1 MGIKL
6 KFFVGAVFF
15 LLQVEAK
22 AQEKWNLKTC
32 VEYAM
37 ENNLGAKQTQFQAGQ
52 VILNTRQNKL
62 SRWPTLNGA
71 INSAFN
77 SGNNQDPTTFSRV
90 TENYISAGFQL
101 QSSADIFNFFS
112 KKYNIQASQWD
123 ELSAKANVNKVK
135 YDVALATANAYLQ
148 VLLARQQVK
157 ISAVQIEQTFSQLD
171 RTIKMVAAGTL
182 PALNQ
187 TQIEAQWAMD
197 SSNYYSAVG
206 NAQQAM
212 LGLRSTMSLDPLQPF
227 DIEEPE
233 VESIPVEPIADL
245 LPELVYAEAI
255 QLQPQQIGNRF
266 RVKSATTAK
275 KSAYFSRYP
284 TLSAF
289 GSLGSNYLS
298 FNKRPIYNK
307 SIIGYQSTGLVAD
320 AGNGVLY
327 DVQSPIFTNTNIAGY
342 IEPGKLFNQFENNF
356 RKSVGLNLSVPLFN
370 GGTSKIAYQ
379 KAAINLM
386 SAELQLKQDDQKLKQ
401 DIYLAYTQAMTAL
414 QRFEA
419 SKKTVMSTEKTYDFA
434 QKRYQIGMLNI
445 FDLTTSQNNLYQAKL
460 EYNLNRFD
468 YVFKMK
474 VLEFYKGK
482 GIKL

>member
-1 MGIKL
+1 L
-6 KFFVGAVFF
+6 
-15 LLQVEAK
+15 E
-22 AQEKWNLKTC
+22 
-32 VEYAM
+32 
-37 ENNLGAKQTQFQAGQ
+37 
-52 VILNTRQNKL
+52 
-62 SRWPTLNGA
+62 
-71 INSAFN
+71 
-77 SGNNQDPTTFSRV
+77 
-90 TENYISAGFQL
+90 
-101 QSSADIFNFFS
+101 
-112 KKYNIQASQWD
+112 
-123 ELSAKANVNKVK
+123 
-135 YDVALATANAYLQ
+135 
-148 VLLARQQVK
+148 
-157 ISAVQIEQTFSQLD
+157 
-171 RTIKMVAAGTL
+171 RTSKMVAAGTL

-197 SSNYYSAVG
+197 SSNYFSALG

-212 LGLRSTMSLDPLQPF
+212 LGLRSTMGIDPLQAF
-227 DIEEPE
+227 DIEEPD
-233 VESIPVEPIADL
+233 VETIPVEPIADL
-245 LPELVYAEAI
+245 LPELVYAEAL

-266 RVKSATTAK
+266 RVKSATSAK
-275 KSAYFSRYP
+275 KSAYYSRYP

-307 SIIGYQSTGLVAD
+307 TITGYQSTGLVAD

-327 DVQSPIFTNTNIAGY
+327 DVQSPVFTNTTIAGY
-342 IEPGKLFNQFENNF
+342 IEPGKLFNQFEDNF
-356 RKSVGLNLSVPLFN
+356 RKSVGLSLSVPLFN
-370 GGTSKIAYQ
+370 GGTAKIAYQ
-379 KAAINLM
+379 RAALNLM
-386 SAELQLKQDDQKLKQ
+386 SAELQVKQDDQKLKQ

-419 SKKTVMSTEKTYDFA
+419 SKKTVYSTEKTYEFA

-445 FDLTTSQNNLYQAKL
+445 FDLTNSQNNLYQAKL